1 MNYRRIGFST
11 VVIGATLLFI
21 SGIVI
26 LFCIK
31 SAGQDSIKTNANPG
45 NYVNKAGDI
54 LGAFVQDNKPFNVLI
69 LGGDKVNDNTDTMI
83 LVNYDPAPESQYHVN
98 PQGYQG
104 VDR

>member
-26 LFCIK
+26 LFFVLK
-31 SAGQDSIKTNANPG
+31 RGQDSIKTNANPG

-83 LVNYDPAPESQYHVN
+83 LVNYDPAPGKSISCQS
-98 PQGYQG
+98 PGIPG
-104 VDR
+104 C